1 MAMKQLT
8 IIPTGTEL
16 FMFER
21 AYSKEAELGDETN
34 YVNIDVARPKLMS
47 EAIRYSNRLVMPRWR
62 RTIVKADKGTDLSR
76 NYPIKDSRMSI
87 PITEEEYD
95 KLNNFAYRNNM
106 TLIEAALLLIRNY
119 TALIYEDPTILDRS
133 NYGLKRSK
141 GIDNRKGLTLRL
153 DPAVY
158 EWFTMQAVKKDM
170 TTGGFIRQTLNRV
183 YTKNTGININD
194 PRDQ

>member
-8 IIPTGTEL
+8 IIPTGVEL

-21 AYSKEAELGDETN
+21 AYSKDAELGDETN

-47 EAIRYSNRLVMPRWR
+47 EAIRYSSRLIMPRWK
-62 RTIVKADKGTDLSR
+62 RTIKRADKNTDLSR

-87 PITEEEYD
+87 PVTEEEYD
-95 KLNNFAYRNNM
+95 KLSNFAYKNNM
-106 TLIEAALLLIRNY
+106 TLIEASLMLIRNY
-119 TALIYEDPTILDRS
+119 TALVYEDSTLLDRS
-133 NYGLKRSK
+133 NYGLKRTK
-141 GIDNRKGLTLRL
+141 GNDNRKGLTLKL

-183 YTKNTGININD
+183 YTKNTGANVSD